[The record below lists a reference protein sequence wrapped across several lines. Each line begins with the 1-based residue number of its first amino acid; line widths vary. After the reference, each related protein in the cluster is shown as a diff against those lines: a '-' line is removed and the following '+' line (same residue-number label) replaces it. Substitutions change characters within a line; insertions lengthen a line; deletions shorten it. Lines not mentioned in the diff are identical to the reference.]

1 MAQAPTEPPVDFS
14 GTMTIGNAVGAAL
27 HNHRVAAGLS
37 IRELGK
43 TAGVSSAMISRIENG
58 QVSPSLAT
66 LDALAASLGVPVV
79 SLFQNTIR
87 TADVNFVK
95 AGEGIGAKRLA
106 PGHVHD
112 YRLLA
117 SFQNQG
123 MTFTVAE
130 VTLERKD
137 NGTHPVYYSRGFVY
151 MTPIAGRCSYDCGG
165 TLYDLGPGDSL
176 TFDAQ
181 IRHGAASVT
190 TERFTFFTVAAMRI

>member
-1 MAQAPTEPPVDFS
+1 PPVNFS

-27 HNHRVAAGLS
+27 NNHRVAAGLS

-43 TAGVSSAMISRIENG
+43 AAGVSSAMISRIENG

-117 SFQNQG
+117 SFQN
-123 MTFTVAE
+123 
-130 VTLERKD
+130 
-137 NGTHPVYYSRGFVY
+137 
-151 MTPIAGRCSYDCGG
+151 
-165 TLYDLGPGDSL
+165 
-176 TFDAQ
+176 
-181 IRHGAASVT
+181 
-190 TERFTFFTVAAMRI
+190 